1 MYEDGVDGDSL
12 KEVLAQ
18 ACRHIDI
25 GAAVK
30 PKLLLHPD
38 IDEMRFDESRG
49 ATEILATKTTRYG
62 RTLSSEFSAVV
73 VEHHLKWAPLCVS
86 KKKE

>member
-12 KEVLAQ
+12 KEVLSQ
-18 ACRHIDI
+18 ACRHIEI

-38 IDEMRFDESRG
+38 IDEIHFDEESG
-49 ATEILATKTTRYG
+49 VPEVVPTKTTRYG

-86 KKKE
+86 Q